1 MCASRERSVQIAQQ
15 TMNVM
20 NDDNPELNDCVP
32 PLQGVILSGINS
44 LIQKDSGRLNSPGYS
59 LTESQKN
66 NIINIKLL
74 N

>member
-1 MCASRERSVQIAQQ
+1 MQIAQQ

-20 NDDNPELNDCVP
+20 NLRDNPELNDCVP
-32 PLQGVILSGINS
+32 PLLGVILSGINS
-44 LIQKDSGRLNSPGYS
+44 LIQKDSDGLKFPGYS